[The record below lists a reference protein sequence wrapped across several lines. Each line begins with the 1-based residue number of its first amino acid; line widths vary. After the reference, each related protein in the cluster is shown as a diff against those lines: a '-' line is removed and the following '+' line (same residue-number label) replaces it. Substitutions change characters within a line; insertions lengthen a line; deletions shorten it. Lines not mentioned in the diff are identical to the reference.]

1 MHPLQ
6 SRFVFGVFAL
16 LSATSLAAW
25 SAEPVANGKPVET
38 GGEAVFSFDFKFD
51 FPDLGPSAI
60 GVTRLGTVMEAASVD
75 APYEDPRPRL
85 AFVFQRMD
93 DKEIEAFVDAIIDD
107 KSTVWSAVVL
117 NPDGKPGSEANGSGG
132 DPARGYPPK
141 GGYYDDPKT
150 PESRYLWRR
159 LGIHAPDLVV
169 EVVSG
174 KGESW
179 YAPKSDLPQ
188 LAELAKHL
196 PDVKPAADSDELV
209 PQLVKASPCD
219 TGPIP
224 ALRVV
229 TDGNRYVA
237 RILEAAVKSRLPRSP
252 AHVEILKRLNRSPEH
267 IADQLLE
274 VYGKQLGAVQYI
286 PALALVGRLRHER
299 KTQGAD
305 VAISPVV
312 LKAVEPFVSGTKPA
326 LDAKA
331 NGSTYSGHL
340 IFAELAERTGDER
353 YAALVKAVGDRA
365 FDAQGKPLPA
375 MPNHSEMSDAV
386 FMAGPILAYA
396 GKLTGDAKYYDASV
410 RNMKFM
416 QQLCLRNDGIYRHSP
431 LDEAAWG
438 RGNGFPALGLTWTLD
453 ALPGSYAGR
462 SEVAAALE
470 KHLRALLEHQDPSG
484 MWHQVIDKPE
494 SYAEFTAT
502 AMITYSMI
510 RGVRQGRLDAKTFA
524 GPIEKA
530 WYALRTRIAADGTL
544 VDVCTGTGKQKS
556 LRDYYDR
563 PAILGRDD
571 RGGAMALMIATEME
585 LYLAET
591 RK

>member
-1 MHPLQ
+1 MHPL
-6 SRFVFGVFAL
+6 RKRVVLGVFTL
-16 LSATSLAAW
+16 LMTTSLAAR
-25 SAEPVANGKPVET
+25 SAEPASSANREDA
-38 GGEAVFSFDFKFD
+38 GGEAVFGFSFNFD
-51 FPDLGPSAI
+51 FPDFGPSAI
-60 GVTRLGTVMEAASVD
+60 GVTRLGTVMEVASIH
-75 APYEDPRPRL
+75 APYEDPRPRIVFL
-85 AFVFQRMD
+85 FQRMD
-93 DKEIEAFVDAIIDD
+93 EKEIDAFIESIIDE
-107 KSTVWSAVVL
+107 KSILWGAVVL
-117 NPDGKPGSEANGSGG
+117 NPDGKPGSEQNGSGG
-132 DPARGYPPK
+132 DPSRGYPPV

-150 PESRYLWRR
+150 PESRYLWRW
-159 LGIHAPDLVV
+159 LGVHAPDLVV
-169 EVVSG
+169 EVVPG

-179 YAPKSDLPQ
+179 YAPKSEMSQ
-188 LAELAKHL
+188 LAELVKHL
-196 PDVKPAADSDELV
+196 PGVNPLADSDELV
-209 PQLVKASPCD
+209 AQLVKAAPCN

-229 TDGNRYVA
+229 TNDNKYVA
-237 RILEAAVKSRLPRSP
+237 RILEAVAKSKLPRSP
-252 AHVEILKRLNRSPEH
+252 AHVEILSRLQRTPEQ
-267 IADQLLE
+267 IAEQILE
-274 VYGKQLGAVQYI
+274 FYGKQLSAVQYI

-299 KTQGAD
+299 HTQGAE

-312 LKAVEPFVSGTKPA
+312 LKAVDAYVTGAKPA

-331 NGSTYSGHL
+331 NGSTFSGHL
-340 IFAELAERTGDER
+340 IFAELAERTGDAK
-353 YAALVKAVGDRA
+353 YTALVKAVGDRA
-365 FDAQGKPLPA
+365 FDAQGKPLPS
-375 MPNHSEMSDAV
+375 MPSHNEMSDAV

-416 QQLCLRNDGIYRHSP
+416 QQLCLRKDGIYRHSP

-453 ALPGSYAGR
+453 ALPESYAGR
-462 SEVAAALE
+462 SEVSAALE

-502 AMITYSMI
+502 AMIAYAMT

-524 GPIEKA
+524 KPIEKA

-585 LYLAET
+585 RYLAEQ